1 MNKRFVKLEEEIKVQ
16 FYQKALIG
24 RYMGQDKYGKIVK
37 RIIDIIG
44 SFVCIIV
51 FSPVFIIV
59 PILIKIDSKG
69 PVLFIQK
76 RVGKN
81 GKYYNTY
88 KFRTMVVNDENIYHN
103 KYTKENIEGLIFQ
116 DKNDPRI
123 TRIGKILRRGFDELP
138 QLFNV
143 LKGDMS
149 LVGPRPEIPEIV
161 KLYDERQ
168 KIRLKVKPGITGLAI
183 IRGRGDIPL
192 KETINYD
199 IEYIEN
205 WSVWLDIKILINT
218 LYVILVTGRGAR

>member
-1 MNKRFVKLEEEIKVQ
+1 
-16 FYQKALIG
+16 
-24 RYMGQDKYGKIVK
+24 MGQDRCGKIVK

-44 SFVCIIV
+44 SFICIII
-51 FSPVFIIV
+51 FSPVFIIA

-76 RVGKN
+76 RVGKD

-88 KFRTMVVNDENIYHN
+88 KFRTMVVNDENVFY
-103 KYTKENIEGLIFQ
+103 KKFKAENIEELIFQ
-116 DKNDPRI
+116 EQNDPRI
-123 TRIGKILRRGFDELP
+123 TKIGKILRRGFDELP

-192 KETINYD
+192 EETINYD

-205 WSVWLDIKILINT
+205 WSVWLDIKILIKT
-218 LYVILVTGRGAR
+218 LYVILITGRGAR

>member
-1 MNKRFVKLEEEIKVQ
+1 ME
-16 FYQKALIG
+16 
-24 RYMGQDKYGKIVK
+24 QDKYGKIVK

-44 SFVCIIV
+44 SFICIII
-51 FSPVFIIV
+51 FSPVFIIS

-76 RVGKN
+76 RVRKN

-88 KFRTMVVNDENIYHN
+88 KFRTMVVNDENIFCKKFKAGN
-103 KYTKENIEGLIFQ
+103 IKELIFQ
-116 DKNDPRI
+116 EENDPRI
-123 TRIGKILRRGFDELP
+123 TKIGKVLRRGFDELP

-149 LVGPRPEIPEIV
+149 LVGPRPEIPELV
-161 KLYDERQ
+161 KLYDEKQ

-192 KETINYD
+192 EETINID
-199 IEYIEN
+199 LEYIKN
-205 WSVWLDIKILINT
+205 WSVWLDIKILIKT

>member
-1 MNKRFVKLEEEIKVQ
+1 
-16 FYQKALIG
+16 
-24 RYMGQDKYGKIVK
+24 MGQDRYGKIVK

-44 SFVCIIV
+44 SFICIIM
-51 FSPVFIIV
+51 FSPVFIIS

-76 RVGKN
+76 RVGKD

-88 KFRTMVVNDENIYHN
+88 KFRTMVVNDENIFY
-103 KYTKENIEGLIFQ
+103 KKFKEENVKELIFQ
-116 DKNDPRI
+116 EENDPRI
-123 TRIGKILRRGFDELP
+123 TKIGKILRRGFDELP

-143 LKGDMS
+143 LKGEMS

-183 IRGRGDIPL
+183 IKGRGDIPL
-192 KETINYD
+192 EETINID
-199 IEYIEN
+199 LEYIEN
-205 WSVWLDIKILINT
+205 WSVWLDIKILFKT
-218 LYVILVTGRGAR
+218 LYVILITGRGAR

>member
-1 MNKRFVKLEEEIKVQ
+1 
-16 FYQKALIG
+16 
-24 RYMGQDKYGKIVK
+24 MGQDKYGKIVK

-44 SFVCIIV
+44 SFICIII
-51 FSPVFIIV
+51 FSPVFILA
-59 PILIKIDSKG
+59 PILIKLDSKG

-88 KFRTMVVNDENIYHN
+88 KFRTMAVNDENIFYE
-103 KYTKENIEGLIFQ
+103 KFKAENIKELIFQ
-116 DKNDPRI
+116 EENDPRI
-123 TRIGKILRRGFDELP
+123 TKIGKILRRGFDELP

-183 IRGRGDIPL
+183 IRGRGNIPL
-192 KETINYD
+192 EKTINID
-199 IEYIEN
+199 LEYIEN
-205 WSVWLDIKILINT
+205 WSVWLDVKILFKT
-218 LYVILVTGRGAR
+218 LYVILITGRGAR

>member
-1 MNKRFVKLEEEIKVQ
+1 MEQ
-16 FYQKALIG
+16 G
-24 RYMGQDKYGKIVK
+24 KYGKIIK

-51 FSPVFIIV
+51 FSPVFIIA

-69 PVLFIQK
+69 PILFIQK

-88 KFRTMVVNDENIYHN
+88 KFRTMVVNDENIFN
-103 KYTKENIEGLIFQ
+103 KKFKTENIKELIFQ
-116 DKNDPRI
+116 EEDDPRI
-123 TRIGKILRRGFDELP
+123 TKVGKILRRGFDELP

-161 KLYDERQ
+161 LLYKERQ

-205 WSVWLDIKILINT
+205 WSVWLDIKILFKT
-218 LYVILVTGRGAR
+218 LYVILITGRGAR

>member
-1 MNKRFVKLEEEIKVQ
+1 MEKGI
-16 FYQKALIG
+16 
-24 RYMGQDKYGKIVK
+24 YGKTTK
-37 RIIDIIG
+37 RIIDIVG
-44 SFVCIIV
+44 SFICIII
-51 FSPVFIIV
+51 FSPVFIV
-59 PILIKIDSKG
+59 APILIKLDSKG

-76 RVGKN
+76 RVGEN

-88 KFRTMVVNDENIYHN
+88 KFRTMVVNDENIFYE
-103 KYTKENIEGLIFQ
+103 KFKAENIKELIFQ
-116 DKNDPRI
+116 EENDARI
-123 TRIGKILRRGFDELP
+123 TKIGKILRRGFDELP

-192 KETINYD
+192 EETINID
-199 IEYIEN
+199 LEYIKN
-205 WSVWLDIKILINT
+205 WSVWLDIKILFKT
-218 LYVILVTGRGAR
+218 LYVVLITGRGAR

>member
-1 MNKRFVKLEEEIKVQ
+1 
-16 FYQKALIG
+16 
-24 RYMGQDKYGKIVK
+24 MGQGKYGKIVK
-37 RIIDIIG
+37 RIIDVIG

-51 FSPVFIIV
+51 FSPVFIIAT
-59 PILIKIDSKG
+59 ILIKIDSKG
-69 PVLFIQK
+69 TVLFIQK

-88 KFRTMVVNDENIYHN
+88 KFRTMVVNDENIFY
-103 KYTKENIEGLIFQ
+103 KKFKAENIKELIFQ
-116 DKNDPRI
+116 EENDSRI
-123 TRIGKILRRGFDELP
+123 TKIGKILRRGFDELP

-143 LKGDMS
+143 IKVDMS

-192 KETINYD
+192 EETINYD

-205 WSVWLDIKILINT
+205 WSVWLEIKILIKTYMFCFSYRERGT
-218 LYVILVTGRGAR
+218 LSRGQ

>member
-1 MNKRFVKLEEEIKVQ
+1 
-16 FYQKALIG
+16 
-24 RYMGQDKYGKIVK
+24 MGQDKYGKIVK

-44 SFVCIIV
+44 SFVCVII
-51 FSPVFIIV
+51 FSPVFIIA

-88 KFRTMVVNDENIYHN
+88 KFRTLVVNDENIFY
-103 KYTKENIEGLIFQ
+103 KKFKAENIKELIFQ
-116 DKNDPRI
+116 EENDPRI
-123 TRIGKILRRGFDELP
+123 TKIGKILRRGFDELP

-161 KLYDERQ
+161 KLYGEKQ

-192 KETINYD
+192 EETINID
-199 IEYIEN
+199 LEYIEN
-205 WSVWLDIKILINT
+205 WSLWLDIKILFKT
-218 LYVILVTGRGAR
+218 LYVVLITGRGAR

>member
-1 MNKRFVKLEEEIKVQ
+1 MSYFGLFI
-16 FYQKALIG
+16 
-24 RYMGQDKYGKIVK
+24 K
-37 RIIDIIG
+37 RIIDISG
-44 SFVCIIV
+44 SIVCIII
-51 FSPVFIIV
+51 FSPVFIIT

-69 PVLFIQK
+69 PVFFIQK

-81 GKYYNTY
+81 GLIYNTY
-88 KFRTMVVNDENIYHN
+88 KFRTMFINDEKGFNQKFEDRDIKN
-103 KYTKENIEGLIFQ
+103 LIFQ
-116 DKNDPRI
+116 EKNDPRI
-123 TRIGKILRRGFDELP
+123 TRVGRILRRGFDELP

-192 KETINYD
+192 EETINID
-199 IEYIEN
+199 LEYIKN
-205 WSVWLDIKILINT
+205 WSVWLDIKILFKT
-218 LYVILVTGRGAR
+218 LYVVLITGRGAR

>member
-1 MNKRFVKLEEEIKVQ
+1 MKK
-16 FYQKALIG
+16 G
-24 RYMGQDKYGKIVK
+24 KYGKISK
-37 RIIDIIG
+37 RIIDIVG
-44 SFVCIIV
+44 SFICIIV
-51 FSPVFIIV
+51 FSPVFIIAT
-59 PILIKIDSKG
+59 ILIKIDSKG

-88 KFRTMVVNDENIYHN
+88 KFRTMVVNDENIFN
-103 KYTKENIEGLIFQ
+103 KKFKEENVKDLIFQ
-116 DKNDPRI
+116 EENDPRI
-123 TRIGKILRRGFDELP
+123 TKIGKILRRGFDELP

-168 KIRLKVKPGITGLAI
+168 KIRLKVKPGITGLAV

-192 KETINYD
+192 EETINYD

-205 WSVWLDIKILINT
+205 WSVWMDIIILFKT
-218 LYVILVTGRGAR
+218 LYVILITGRGAR